1 MDNETKVKILIDN
14 NYFYE
19 GKIKSIVENENLNEI
34 QLNDEN
40 GLFLNRLQKRNNND
54 FIYKIEGE
62 FENNQIIKGKITKKN
77 NGYNFELFDG
87 EFENNKCKK
96 GNYNFTDKVKY
107 EGEIL
112 NNYCHGKGKYINLFD
127 NVKIKTIE
135 GEFYKGK
142 IKVIGTINDEK
153 YNNDELTIIEKI
165 L

>member
-1 MDNETKVKILIDN
+1 
-14 NYFYE
+14 
-19 GKIKSIVENENLNEI
+19 
-34 QLNDEN
+34 LNDEN

-62 FENNQIIKGKITKKN
+62 FENNQFIKGKITKKN
-77 NGYNFELFDG
+77 KEGYNFELFNG
-87 EFENNKCKK
+87 EFENNNFKK
-96 GNYNFTDKVKY
+96 GNYNFTDKIKY

-112 NNYCHGKGKYINLFD
+112 NNNCHGKGKYINLFD

-142 IKVIGTINDEK
+142 IKVIGTINGEK